1 MPGLIGKKVGMISVF
16 GADGKN
22 IPCTVVE
29 AGPCVVTQVRTVET
43 DGYAAVQLAY
53 DEKKEKRTS
62 KALKGHF
69 EKAGTTP
76 KKKLV
81 EFEANFAG
89 ELKLGDTITVADVFT
104 EDVKFVDV
112 VGTSKGKGFQG
123 VVKRHGFAGVGGET
137 HGQHNR
143 LRHPGSMGASSWP
156 SRVFPGM
163 RMAGHMG
170 AERVKVFNLEVLKV
184 IPENNLLVIKGSVP
198 GAKGSYIILEA

>member
-1 MPGLIGKKVGMISVF
+1 MISVF

-43 DGYAAVQLAY
+43 DGYSAVQLAY

-123 VVKRHGFAGVGGET
+123 VVKRHGFAGVGGQT

-170 AERVKVFNLEVLKV
+170 NERVKVFNLEVLKV